1 MDYICKKVSFN
12 EIERLNPS
20 FEASFKLLK
29 GNIRNSVY
37 CAFDAA
43 ETVYLKED
51 LIMIDSKMPEILA
64 DIALDKCAVQ
74 NKIKIDTFLEYKIKD
89 FLMYVFFNST
99 PDKIIF
105 SNYGDKGFLALK
117 NNKEILH
124 FPNLNL
130 SEFRSALLLKA
141 DFNST
146 LYKNQK
152 EKSKRLKFRVT
163 FGNKPVL

>member
-1 MDYICKKVSFN
+1 MDYIYNELSFY
-12 EIERLNPS
+12 EIERLKPS
-20 FEASFKLLK
+20 FEADFK
-29 GNIRNSVY
+29 IFESNSKRSIY
-37 CAFDAA
+37 CEYDD
-43 ETVYLKED
+43 TKTKYLKED

-64 DIALDKCAVQ
+64 NIAIGEY
-74 NKIKIDTFLEYKIKD
+74 NIKNAKENDSLVEYKIKD

-124 FPNLNL
+124 FPYFSL
-130 SEFRSALLLKA
+130 SEFRNALLLRA

-146 LYKNQK
+146 LHVNQK
-152 EKSKRLKFRVT
+152 EKSKRLKLKVT
-163 FGNKPVL
+163 FNKNPI